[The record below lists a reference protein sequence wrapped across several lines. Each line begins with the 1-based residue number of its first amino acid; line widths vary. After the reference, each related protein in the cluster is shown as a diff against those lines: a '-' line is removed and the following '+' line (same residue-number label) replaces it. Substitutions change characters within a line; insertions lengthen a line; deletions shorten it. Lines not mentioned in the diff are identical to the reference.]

1 MIVQRK
7 SEDRG
12 QTNASWLK
20 ARHSFSF
27 NRYYDPEHTNFG
39 PLVVLNH
46 DYIAPGGGFP
56 PHPHDNMEIVTYILE
71 GALEHKDSMGTQ
83 SVIHAGEVQRM
94 TAGTGVMH
102 SEFNHSHA
110 EPVRLLQIWFYPD
123 RQGYVPSYQQIVT
136 TVESRQN
143 ILLRV
148 AGRSLG
154 GNTVHINQEAVMYIS
169 KLIGGMSLEHPLDK
183 ESGAYLYLIDGKLL
197 VNKLE
202 LDTGDAAMI
211 TDEDCLFIEA
221 GKDADFVLFDV
232 QMNFTR

>member
-12 QTNASWLK
+12 QTNAGWLK
-20 ARHSFSF
+20 ARHSFAF
-27 NRYYDPEHTNFG
+27 NRYYDPQHTNFG

-56 PHPHDNMEIVTYILE
+56 PHPHNNMEIVTYILE

-123 RQGYVPSYQQIVT
+123 EQGYEPSYQQIVT

-143 ILLRV
+143 ILLPV

-154 GNTVHINQEAVMYIS
+154 GNAVHINQDAVMYIS
-169 KLIGGMSLEHPLDK
+169 KLIGGMSLEHPLAK
-183 ESGAYLYLIDGKLL
+183 ESGAYLYLIEGTLQI
-197 VNKLE
+197 NGGTFN
-202 LDTGDAAMI
+202 TGDAAII
-211 TDEDCLFIEA
+211 TNEDRVRVVA
-221 GKDADFVLFDV
+221 ATNTDFVLFDV
-232 QMNFTR
+232 LMNFTR